1 MQKFLV
7 NFVCKLKIFLFYKG
21 SLGKWMFTLWKIWV
35 YEVLLG
41 RLVLVGVQDGDC
53 VYWRYL

>member
-1 MQKFLV
+1 
-7 NFVCKLKIFLFYKG
+7 
-21 SLGKWMFTLWKIWV
+21 MFTLWKIWV

-41 RLVLVGVQDGDC
+41 RLVLAGVQDGDC